1 MHKDFQKA
9 NNFPVFV
16 VQVCASLKCT
26 HNCCACCWNLSAVF
40 NTTLKQCDFPSTSLS
55 DICPLQWEKGGGG
68 KRGKYSDRTNG
79 K

>member
-1 MHKDFQKA
+1 MHVAGTYLF
-9 NNFPVFV
+9 
-16 VQVCASLKCT
+16 
-26 HNCCACCWNLSAVF
+26 AVF